1 MNSLKLSAILLA
13 LVTVLAA
20 CNKQEAAPATDASRR
35 TCCQV

>member
-20 CNKQEAAPATDASRR
+20 CNKQEAAPATDERR
-35 TCCQV
+35 TCCRV